1 MRVVEKDIPKTTFRM
16 WYGHYKFVVMS
27 FGLTNMP
34 NIFMDIM
41 NSTFQEYLD
50 KFIVVL
56 IDNILIYLR
65 SHEKHEKHL
74 RIVLQRLKKKQLYA
88 KFNKY
93 EFWLD

>member
-1 MRVVEKDIPKTTFRM
+1 M

>member
-1 MRVVEKDIPKTTFRM
+1 
-16 WYGHYKFVVMS
+16 
-27 FGLTNMP
+27 
-34 NIFMDIM
+34 M

-56 IDNILIYLR
+56 IDDILIYLR

-93 EFWLD
+93 EFWLDWVVCLGYVVIVDGTTIDLSKIEAILD